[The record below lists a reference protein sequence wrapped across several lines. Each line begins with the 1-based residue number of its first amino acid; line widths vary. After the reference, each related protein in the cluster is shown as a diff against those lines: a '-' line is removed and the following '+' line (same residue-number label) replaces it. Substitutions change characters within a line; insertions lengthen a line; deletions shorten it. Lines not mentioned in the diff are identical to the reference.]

1 MIVVVVRDEVLD
13 GIVGEERLELRIEL
27 CCEGLIVAKHK
38 GGLAE
43 AGDDVGRGE
52 RLPRARDPEER
63 LEGDTRLEAVDEFVD
78 GLRLVSRGAEA

>member
-1 MIVVVVRDEVLD
+1 M
-13 GIVGEERLELRIEL
+13 
-27 CCEGLIVAKHK
+27 AKHQC
-38 GGLAE
+38 GLAE
-43 AGDDVGRGE
+43 AGDDVGSGE